1 MLTGSLCVVGRMIW
15 HGIDANSPIY
25 GGLVGGGVAFVLGS
39 LLSRPAPQLQTQT
52 ER

>member
-1 MLTGSLCVVGRMIW
+1 MAW

-25 GGLVGGGVAFVLGS
+25 GGLLGGGVAFVLGS
-39 LLSRPAPQLQTQT
+39 LLSRPTPQLQPQT